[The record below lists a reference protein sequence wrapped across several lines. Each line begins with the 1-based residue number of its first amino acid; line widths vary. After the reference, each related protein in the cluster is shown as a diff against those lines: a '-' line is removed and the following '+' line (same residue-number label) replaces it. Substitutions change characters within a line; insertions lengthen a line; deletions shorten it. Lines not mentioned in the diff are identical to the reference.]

1 MQLVSDFWYSKNDRS
16 SGAISQIVVLVKRD
30 PEEEDCSLD
39 TPKGNR
45 EDHCSDPEF
54 QFFIAVTH
62 QCYRRNS
69 LQLALLWKEESASS
83 IEYMQNNRYQC
94 VVCTL
99 QDSSGFGLFI
109 KLGMMVMIQ
118 TTH

>member
-83 IEYMQNNRYQC
+83 IEYMQNNRYRESTITIVLVSLLLY
-94 VVCTL
+94 VVLNIC
-99 QDSSGFGLFI
+99 
-109 KLGMMVMIQ
+109 K
-118 TTH
+118 TTDINV